1 MGWAGEGLSSER
13 RAVSCSFNGFCVL
26 PSMHACVR
34 GANASHR
41 VLKRTH
47 ANLGDLQFPNAD
59 VDATLE
65 DASVPHA
72 PRSLTH
78 SLRLT
83 HSDSLTQTRTLSLRL
98 THRSTEY
105 AGRLSSNTASLSA
118 SLSPQLLRSSS
129 HWPHRSLAAP
139 APRSPAQPMAQPFTV
154 TQRRPPQTKFALTIW
169 ITLARGLKRG
179 RRQGTVLTAN
189 ETVDV
194 AGDVAGLPLS
204 LW

>member
-1 MGWAGEGLSSER
+1 MGWARGCALR
-13 RAVSCSFNGFCVL
+13 RAVACSFAFLCL
-26 PSMHACVR
+26 HALRALRQCETL
-34 GANASHR
+34 SF
-41 VLKRTH
+41 KT
-47 ANLGDLQFPNAD
+47 DLQFPNAD

-65 DASVPHA
+65 EDSVPHA

-78 SLRLT
+78 SFRLT
-83 HSDSLTQTRTLSLRL
+83 HSDSLSHSL
-98 THRSTEY
+98 THWSTEY

-129 HWPHRSLAAP
+129 HWPHRSLDAP
-139 APRSPAQPMAQPFTV
+139 APRSPAQPMAQPFAV